1 MVQRLGDQG
10 VSLQHRNKVLQ
21 YIPSYFQHVVST
33 TPPTLLKD
41 FVQTVDQQADLQF
54 RRMFYTDYSENDF
67 TKKLQGGQL
76 HQQANDA
83 TNEVW
88 RHGHFVIGPALQ

>member
-10 VSLQHRNKVLQ
+10 VSLHKVLQ

-67 TKKLQGGQL
+67 TKSYKAARMHPLL
-76 HQQANDA
+76 PI
-83 TNEVW
+83 TSTSE
-88 RHGHFVIGPALQ
+88 